1 MLARRVGRDD
11 RFTSSLSQPVAKCL
25 GIVGP
30 FGNQAVWHARLF
42 QKLSS
47 TRKIVGV
54 SRGQSKCKGPAHLI
68 RQGMN
73 FSRPSAPRSADG
85 LCKVP
90 PFAPDAER
98 CALMWVESTAVVE
111 TMPLD
116 PLNT

>member
-1 MLARRVGRDD
+1 MLARRIGRDD
-11 RFTSSLSQPVAKCL
+11 RFTAPFSQPVAKHL

-30 FGNQAVWHARLF
+30 VGNQAFWHRRLF
-42 QKLSS
+42 QQLGSA
-47 TRKIVGV
+47 RQVVGL
-54 SRGQSKCKGPAHLI
+54 SRGQGKRKGPAFFI

-98 CALMWVESTAVVE
+98 WALMWVESTAVVE

-116 PLNT
+116 PLRT